1 MANQIV
7 GPEERRTE
15 HQASSNQ
22 APILSI
28 RDLHVDFRMRNG
40 VVRALHG
47 VDFDLA
53 AGQTLG
59 LVGES
64 GCGKSVTA
72 QAILRVIPD
81 PGEIRKGQIIFRPS
95 SRSSGREIDIAA
107 LPPKSPL
114 LNEIRREHIS
124 LIFQEPMTSLSPVH
138 TIGDQIGEAC
148 RLGRSVSRSE
158 ARDQSIELLRRVGI
172 PRPEQRIDRYTFEL
186 SGGMRQRAMIAMALA
201 SDPNLLIADEPT
213 TAIDVTIQAQILDLL
228 EELQQDTGMS
238 LIMITHDL
246 GVVASVADRVAVMYR
261 GVVIE
266 DASCEELFD
275 NPKHPYTRG
284 LLSSVPDLT
293 TPGKSD
299 IATIRGTV
307 PHPFAVI
314 PGCEFHPRCDHFME
328 GVCDVRFPEETPV
341 GPRPNASD
349 HVTRCHL
356 YTVEKP
362 EEESDGTAATAAP
375 RE

>member
-1 MANQIV
+1 MSNQIG
-7 GPEERRTE
+7 GPDDRQRD
-15 HQASSNQ
+15 HQAPSKQ
-22 APILSI
+22 EPILSI
-28 RDLHVDFRMRNG
+28 RNLHVDFRMRNG

-53 AGQTLG
+53 LGQTLA

-81 PGEIRKGQIIFRPS
+81 PGEIRKGQIMFRL
-95 SRSSGREIDIAA
+95 RSQASEPEIDIAA
-107 LPPKSPL
+107 LPPKSPI
-114 LNEIRREHIS
+114 LNEIRRKHIS

-138 TIGDQIGEAC
+138 TIGNQIGEAY
-148 RLGRSVSRSE
+148 RLRRSASRSE
-158 ARDQSIELLRRVGI
+158 ARDRSIELLRRVGI

-201 SDPNLLIADEPT
+201 SDPSLLIADEPT
-213 TAIDVTIQAQILDLL
+213 ASVDVTIQAQILDLL

-266 DASCEELFD
+266 DASCEELFG

-293 TPGKSD
+293 TPGKAD

-314 PGCEFHPRCDHFME
+314 PGCEFHPRCDHFMK
-328 GVCDVRFPEETPV
+328 GVCDVRFPDETPV
-341 GPRPNASD
+341 GPQPNAPD

-356 YTVEKP
+356 YTVEEP
-362 EEESDGTAATAAP
+362 EEGSDGPAAAAAP
-375 RE
+375 RK